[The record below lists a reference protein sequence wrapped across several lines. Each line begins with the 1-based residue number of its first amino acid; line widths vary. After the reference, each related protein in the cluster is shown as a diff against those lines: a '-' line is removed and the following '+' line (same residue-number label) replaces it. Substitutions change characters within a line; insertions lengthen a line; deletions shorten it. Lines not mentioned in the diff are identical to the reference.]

1 MTDWSDEAPRE
12 RLDVEISGELAE
24 ALRAYVARLSY
35 GTLEMIVEQSLW
47 GRIQSEEETGGDR
60 ARLRALVQKA
70 LDEPPLPPR
79 PHEQV
84 WADLDAYMD
93 RYVSDRAA

>member
-1 MTDWSDEAPRE
+1 MTDWWDEAPRE
-12 RLDVEISGELAE
+12 RLDVEVSGELAA
-24 ALRAYVARLSY
+24 ALRAYVAKQSY

-47 GRIQSEEETGGDR
+47 GRIRSEEETGENR
-60 ARLRALVQKA
+60 ARLRALVQEA
-70 LDEPPLPPR
+70 LDVPSLPPR